1 MTIEEVEQGLGLLMC
16 AGWTLDEVLDLSWD
30 QLTICIRCVV
40 RVKAEQ
46 AKMAMEALSVML
58 GGKPKKE
65 KKHSRNRK
73 TKNAPNKNAAD
84 KDEQML
90 RSLAAAGMSISETK
104 TTHP

>member
-30 QLTICIRCVV
+30 QLSICIRCVV

-58 GGKPKKE
+58 GGKPKKD
-65 KKHSRNRK
+65 KKQPTQNRK
-73 TKNAPNKNAAD
+73 NKKARN

-90 RSLAAAGMSISETK
+90 QSLAAAGLSVSETK
-104 TTHP
+104 TSDP

>member
-30 QLTICIRCVV
+30 QLSICIRCVV

-58 GGKPKKE
+58 GGKPKKD
-65 KKHSRNRK
+65 KKESNQNRK
-73 TKNAPNKNAAD
+73 NKKAQN

-90 RSLAAAGMSISETK
+90 QSLAAAGLSVSETK
-104 TTHP
+104 TSDR